1 MEELNLELGNIK
13 KPQPTSNSALDS
25 LMDLM
30 EPAGFVTD
38 LNLAEPASA
47 TGSGL
52 NSVNEAQSFTKSANE
67 SAIILSGIA
76 LTLTDISE
84 NLGKASTSIVNSTA
98 NSVSNTLSVSSDLV
112 KIEPK
117 KVELSIKD
125 INSLSELVKELQKTK
140 EEKTK
145 EEADKNSPDAILAT
159 ALTSLP
165 APTDNTGKPK
175 LDIEVFRKAMLTQ
188 EAELAN
194 SINST
199 IESGGDLTDLFEN
212 TGSGTGKDGLLGNLS
227 DKFSTGVKQAVMDY
241 EINAVEKIEK
251 DKAAQELLL
260 DQNDPFAILTSITN
274 QPTPVKEIEAPNF
287 NKAIAQGLTDV
298 AESNSKI
305 VSQTNIVNQ
314 TQNTPVA
321 SPPKPINLLP
331 TANIPQGEA
340 PMSEEDSSQKNV
352 AVNASDPTLAA
363 YMLQMLNIMKSGQL
377 KVKISN

>member
-1 MEELNLELGNIK
+1 
-13 KPQPTSNSALDS
+13 
-25 LMDLM
+25 
-30 EPAGFVTD
+30 
-38 LNLAEPASA
+38 
-47 TGSGL
+47 
-52 NSVNEAQSFTKSANE
+52 
-67 SAIILSGIA
+67 
-76 LTLTDISE
+76 
-84 NLGKASTSIVNSTA
+84 
-98 NSVSNTLSVSSDLV
+98 
-112 KIEPK
+112 
-117 KVELSIKD
+117 
-125 INSLSELVKELQKTK
+125 
-140 EEKTK
+140 
-145 EEADKNSPDAILAT
+145 
-159 ALTSLP
+159 
-165 APTDNTGKPK
+165 
-175 LDIEVFRKAMLTQ
+175 
-188 EAELAN
+188 
-194 SINST
+194 
-199 IESGGDLTDLFEN
+199 
-212 TGSGTGKDGLLGNLS
+212 
-227 DKFSTGVKQAVMDY
+227 MDY
-241 EINAVEKIEK
+241 EIKAVEKIEK